1 MSPHNFT
8 LTGCR
13 LPSAALCLL
22 PSAFCLLLSAC
33 YNRAAKRHAKP
44 MRVSRRI
51 ILPVAALFLAA
62 TLVLSSAEG
71 RGQGTASRTPTNN
84 WTGPVGELVGKIL
97 SRGAMQGGVAL
108 TVRNMSSLSDEDVS
122 QIRRELRLQLRSH
135 GIRLS
140 APKQASI
147 GIQVSLSEN
156 VEGFVWIAEIQ
167 DGDSH
172 DVAMIAVAR
181 SQPQAVRP
189 NREALTIR
197 QVSVYEQAQPLLDF
211 ALLDNAPDAVAGQG
225 VPAARGLALSLDSVA
240 LWERAPKIPDDR
252 EEIAAWRLKQ
262 SAPLTRAGPWPRD
275 ARGRLIIGRD
285 NSYSAYLPGMKCS
298 GATAPALSL
307 ACQEGDEPW
316 PLGGTGIGPV
326 DTAGTTSTATAGPAS
341 AAAYF
346 APNRNFFDGRIRFG
360 DGREVQVAPFF
371 SATSLPIKT
380 GAVWLLARVD
390 GRAQLLTANAD
401 PVASLEGLGSDIV
414 SFSTGCQSG
423 WQVLATSAGN
433 SEESDAIQAY
443 EIVNRKAVAVGT
455 PAEFAGPVTALWPL
469 ADGSG
474 AMAIVHN
481 LKSASYEAIRLS
493 ITCGQ

>member
-1 MSPHNFT
+1 MLVSRRFVLLIAAFVFATT
-8 LTGCR
+8 LV
-13 LPSAALCLL
+13 LPSAD
-22 PSAFCLLLSAC
+22 
-33 YNRAAKRHAKP
+33 
-44 MRVSRRI
+44 
-51 ILPVAALFLAA
+51 
-62 TLVLSSAEG
+62 G
-71 RGQGTASRTPTNN
+71 RGQGTASHTPTNN
-84 WTGPVGELVGKIL
+84 WTDAVGELTAKIL

-108 TVRNMSSLSDEDVS
+108 TMRNMSSLSDEDVS
-122 QIRRELRLQLRSH
+122 QIRRELRSQLRSH

-140 APKQASI
+140 APKEATI

-167 DGDSH
+167 NGDSR

-181 SQPQAVRP
+181 SQPQAARS

-197 QVSVYEQAQPLLDF
+197 RVSVYEQAEPLLDF
-211 ALLDNAPDAVAGQG
+211 ALLDNGPDAVAGQG
-225 VPAARGLALSLDSVA
+225 VPAARGLALSLNSVA
-240 LWERAPKIPDDR
+240 LLERAPKNPDDR

-262 SAPLTRAGPWPRD
+262 SAPLIRVGPWPRD

-285 NSYSAYLPGMKCS
+285 NSYNAYLPGMKCS

-326 DTAGTTSTATAGPAS
+326 DTVGTTSPSTAT

-346 APNRNFFDGRIRFG
+346 APNRNFFDGRIRLG

-371 SATSLPIKT
+371 TATSLPLKT
-380 GAVWLLARVD
+380 GAVWLLARTD
-390 GRAQLLTANAD
+390 GRAQLLNANAD

-433 SEESDAIQAY
+433 SEESDAIQTY
-443 EIVNRKAVAVGT
+443 EIVNRKAVAVGA
-455 PAEFAGPVTALWPL
+455 PAEFAGPVTALWLL

-474 AMAIVHN
+474 ATAIVHN

-493 ITCGQ
+493 ITCGE